1 MKDDFIPP
9 NKKNPYEYNVIPPPN
24 GPYEHDHHYNLP
36 PNAPYLSER
45 TIGVLINKVENLED
59 VARTATQSITEMLLN
74 KKDVEHVLDN
84 FDARMDRFDKEIKEL
99 KEMIKSLGGKIDEHV
114 RVDTPIADFVTTKI
128 GKWVIAIF
136 GVALSALILEIINR
150 VKPLMFRK

>member
-1 MKDDFIPP
+1 MEDDFIPP
-9 NKKNPYEYNVIPPPN
+9 NKKNPYDYNVIPPPK

-84 FDARMDRFDKEIKEL
+84 FDARMDRFDKEMKEL

-114 RVDTPIADFVTTKI
+114 RVDTPITDFVTTKI

-136 GVALSALILEIINR
+136 GIALSALILEIINR